1 MELKGKVILDEE
13 SMDELKAKI
22 RQEIVNV
29 IKEDGFDSSE
39 IEQFLNECNYEY
51 YIQMIIQMIRCTI
64 GNVIS
69 KTNKENIHWNSEKRT
84 YQKLLAIKSIVD
96 I

>member
-13 SMDELKAKI
+13 SMDELKDQL
-22 RQEIVNV
+22 RQDIVKE
-29 IKEDGFDSSE
+29 IKEEGLYSSE
-39 IEQFLNECNYEY
+39 IEQFLNECSYEL
-51 YIQMIIQMIRCTI
+51 YIRMIQCTI

-69 KTNKENIHWNSEKRT
+69 KTNKEDIHWNSEKKT
-84 YQKLLAIKSIVD
+84 YQRLLAIKSILD